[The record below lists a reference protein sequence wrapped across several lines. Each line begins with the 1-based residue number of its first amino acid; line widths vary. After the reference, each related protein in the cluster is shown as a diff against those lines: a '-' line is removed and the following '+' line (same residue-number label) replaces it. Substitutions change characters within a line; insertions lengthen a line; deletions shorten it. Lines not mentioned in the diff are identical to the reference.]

1 MNTKSFAERLREDRR
16 LVLLRLLSETNGY
29 RTNSSILHSG
39 LFGLGIVSSRDDVN
53 TDLQWLQE
61 QGLLRLNE
69 PVSGVVVAE
78 LAARGFDVVN
88 GATNVPGVSRPSPK

>member
-1 MNTKSFAERLREDRR
+1 MNNKSFADRLREDRR

-39 LFGLGIVSSRDDVN
+39 LYGLGIVSSRDDVN
-53 TDLQWLQE
+53 TDLHWLCE
-61 QGLLRLNE
+61 QGLLRLSE
-69 PVSGVVVAE
+69 HVPGVLVAD

-88 GATNVPGVSRPSPK
+88 GAAIVPGVSRPSPK